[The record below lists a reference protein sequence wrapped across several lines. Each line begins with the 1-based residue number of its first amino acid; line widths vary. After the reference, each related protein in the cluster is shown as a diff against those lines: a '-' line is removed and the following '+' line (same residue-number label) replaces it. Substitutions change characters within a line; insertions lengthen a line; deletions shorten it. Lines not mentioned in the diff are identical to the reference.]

1 MQINILNTDQ
11 KKLQK
16 RKPKKEDMKAKRSNT
31 ILSYAHSLNQA
42 ITSSLVTLD
51 VHASLGFFFSFTETR
66 AGWPERLLYGWME
79 EFGGGG
85 GGGHVGTEHMT
96 RTGSSLFS

>member
-1 MQINILNTDQ
+1 M
-11 KKLQK
+11 
-16 RKPKKEDMKAKRSNT
+16 PS
-31 ILSYAHSLNQA
+31 LSPLLHYTFIPHY
-42 ITSSLVTLD
+42 VFFFFF
-51 VHASLGFFFSFTETR
+51 FFFSFTETR